1 MLTTPST
8 SAPASRSAFTTS
20 ITLPPVEKLLG
31 GPEDALYLSG
41 DDGVIGG
48 HKIATGD
55 PAKGEVRSTYM
66 KQVGLMSQVGFSYG
80 MAVDY

>member
-1 MLTTPST
+1 MLF
-8 SAPASRSAFTTS
+8 RS
-20 ITLPPVEKLLG
+20 
-31 GPEDALYLSG
+31 LSG